1 MASIIRIKR
10 SSGTSKPAS
19 LNWGELA
26 YVTGI
31 GSYGGVNQY
40 KDRIFVG
47 DDGSNVNPV
56 GGYYYTSMMEHT
68 PGTISGVSNTRNSD
82 NGVVAV
88 LAPAT
93 NSGLGGASSLKVDEW
108 NVDNLRIDLNTISS
122 TNTDGDIVLDPN
134 GIGSVR
140 LPDNTYLSFGDDD
153 NVGMRYDE
161 ANDDRFEIEGAD
173 WYFDGGVQIVIGDS
187 TESNDKDTGALV
199 VEGGVGIE
207 KNLYVGGSINVS
219 GSSIFDSVKIEDNVI
234 STLSGSTD
242 TLYIDPYPDGLSN
255 EGTVVIKG
263 NLQVDGTTT
272 QVNSTSATV
281 NDPIIHVGD
290 VTSVR
295 TVMATV
301 TTGANTITL
310 DSVVGINTGDVV
322 SGSASLSPSGVSTVT
337 AYNVG
342 TKVITVD
349 ASTIAGIS
357 TTTQL
362 TITHAYDTNTDR
374 GLSFA
379 YNTATG
385 VSNQLTGF
393 FGFDDSSIAD
403 STADADNHGTHA
415 DDSRRWT
422 YVPDASITNSVVT
435 GTKGFLDIKGVYYQ
449 SGNYE
454 LGGVVYFDSQG
465 LQRSTNAVATSVVTS
480 KQILT
485 AVTKNT
491 LSLNNAISVTAGDII
506 KQDTSGAYGVVETT
520 VSSSTTVDLIGVEGT
535 FTTAHNLRREGQ
547 SGAISDLGSIP
558 TGGVS
563 VIYTNKPTWTTTLD
577 GGSF

>member
-10 SSGTSKPAS
+10 SSGTSKPGS

-47 DDGSNVNPV
+47 DDGTNVNPV
-56 GGYYYTSMMEHT
+56 GGYYYTSMMEHS
-68 PGTISGVSNTRNSD
+68 PGSVDGVSNTRNQD

-88 LAPAT
+88 MAPAT
-93 NSGLGGASSLKVDEW
+93 NSGLGGASSLKVDQW
-108 NVDNLRIDLNTISS
+108 NVDNLRIDTNTISS

-134 GIGSVR
+134 GTGEVQI
-140 LPDNTYLSFGDDD
+140 PDDTFLTFGDDK
-153 NVGMRYDE
+153 NAKFEYDE
-161 ANDDRFEIEGAD
+161 NGVDQFTYTGAD
-173 WYFDGGVQIVIGDS
+173 FRINVV
-187 TESNDKDTGALV
+187 TESTDKDTGALI

-207 KNLYVGGSINVS
+207 KNLNVGGSISVS
-219 GSSIFDSVKIEDNVI
+219 GSSIFDSIKIEDNVI
-234 STLSGSTD
+234 SSTD
-242 TLYIDPYPDGLSN
+242 DGTDTIYIDPYPDGLSN
-255 EGTVVIKG
+255 EGTVIIKG

-301 TTGANTITL
+301 TSGATTITL

-322 SGSASLSPSGVSTVT
+322 SGNAALSASGVSTVT
-337 AYNVG
+337 AYNTG

-349 ASTIAGIS
+349 SATVSGIT

-374 GLSFA
+374 GVSFA

-385 VSNQLTGF
+385 TANQVTGF

-422 YVPDASITNSVVT
+422 YVPDASITNSVVS
-435 GTKGFLDIKGVYYQ
+435 GTKGFLDVKGLYYQ
-449 SGNYE
+449 SGDYE
-454 LGGVVYFDSQG
+454 LGGVV
-465 LQRSTNAVATSVVTS
+465 
-480 KQILT
+480 
-485 AVTKNT
+485 
-491 LSLNNAISVTAGDII
+491 
-506 KQDTSGAYGVVETT
+506 
-520 VSSSTTVDLIGVEGT
+520 
-535 FTTAHNLRREGQ
+535 
-547 SGAISDLGSIP
+547 
-558 TGGVS
+558 
-563 VIYTNKPTWTTTLD
+563 
-577 GGSF
+577 